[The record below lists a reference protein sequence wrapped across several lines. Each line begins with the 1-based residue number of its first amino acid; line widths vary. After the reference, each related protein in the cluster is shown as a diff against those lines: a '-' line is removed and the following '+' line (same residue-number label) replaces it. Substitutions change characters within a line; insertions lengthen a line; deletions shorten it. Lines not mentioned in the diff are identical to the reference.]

1 MALIIYSYNI
11 GVTERIR
18 NSIMSHRRVFSKD
31 FRIDAVNYRK
41 DHPELTDRQCSDNL
55 GVGLSTLQKWM
66 RDYREDPDDS
76 FRGTGNYSSEAEKEN
91 ARLRKE
97 NKDLKDAIE
106 ILKKAIGI
114 LNN

>member
-1 MALIIYSYNI
+1 
-11 GVTERIR
+11 
-18 NSIMSHRRVFSKD
+18 
-31 FRIDAVNYRK
+31 
-41 DHPELTDRQCSDNL
+41 
-55 GVGLSTLQKWM
+55 M